1 MRKLASAVLLI
12 VGALIA
18 LGAYGHGFVGR
29 LHVDAELSKYPIGT
43 NVYTM
48 LYVVW
53 YFVSGCMLLSGA
65 ALIWSWFQLRRGRR
79 HVLFIP
85 YVIGALYVAAGVGG
99 MIYRN
104 GDVFMSTFIIQ
115 GLLVVLASAVLGSG
129 PTRTGAP
136 A

>member
-1 MRKLASAVLLI
+1 MRRIASVVLLV
-12 VGALIA
+12 VGVLIA

-29 LHVDAELSKYPIGT
+29 LNIDMELAKFPIGT

-53 YFVSGCMLLSGA
+53 YFVSGCMLLFGA
-65 ALIWSWFQLRRGRR
+65 AVIWSWFQLRRGRR
-79 HVLFIP
+79 HVLFIT
-85 YVIGALYVAAGVGG
+85 YLVGALYIAVGAGG

-104 GDVFMSTFIIQ
+104 GDRFMSTFIIL

-129 PTRTGAP
+129 DRLQHRA